1 MKDVIRAVEGVWL
14 QLSYE
19 ERDNVIL
26 AQSIAKQELKELGIC
41 NSTITETLNVIALQL
56 CTLILESRT
65 AFEKREHCIV
75 CKATGIC
82 EQVAVGED
90 MLTVDQYRDR
100 VTFLLNESLENGLI
114 QHLPVLELLYD
125 NIDGGK
131 LYAIECA
138 IGDYIYLNKK
148 EEANAKKDI

>member
-1 MKDVIRAVEGVWL
+1 M
-14 QLSYE
+14 
-19 ERDNVIL
+19 
-26 AQSIAKQELKELGIC
+26 
-41 NSTITETLNVIALQL
+41 IALQL
-56 CTLILESRT
+56 ATLILESKV
-65 AFEKREHCIV
+65 AFEKCNNCIV
-75 CKATGIC
+75 DYPSCKVTGVC

-90 MLTVDQYRDR
+90 MLAVDQYRDR

-125 NIDGGK
+125 NIDGDK

-148 EEANAKKDI
+148 EEENAKKNI

>member
-1 MKDVIRAVEGVWL
+1 MNTIIKAVEGLWS

-19 ERDNVIL
+19 EQANITL
-26 AQSIAKQELKELGIC
+26 AQDIAKAELKAMGIC
-41 NSTITETLNVIALQL
+41 SSTIGETLNIVALQL
-56 CTLILESRT
+56 ATLILESRIT
-65 AFEKREHCIV
+65 
-75 CKATGIC
+75 
-82 EQVAVGED
+82 VGKD
-90 MLTVDQYRDR
+90 NLTVDQYRDR

-148 EEANAKKDI
+148 EEENAKKNI